1 MQLCSTR
8 GCFGGTGGCG
18 CCSCQRAPAWT
29 HTHTILPVLH
39 ANIRLAQLALPA
51 STCGVLMYAAR
62 LAIMSKVGSLGSL
75 SQGQLALAQTTYNI
89 SGLSWCV
96 GVERRACWA

>member
-1 MQLCSTR
+1 
-8 GCFGGTGGCG
+8 
-18 CCSCQRAPAWT
+18 
-29 HTHTILPVLH
+29 
-39 ANIRLAQLALPA
+39 
-51 STCGVLMYAAR
+51 MYAAR